1 MHVDCTLLRL
11 QDTQTL
17 ISEPERQALLFRT
30 PFFFTAKRW
39 KNILNRELNF
49 NVAFRDN
56 ALKPH
61 TLHTLAH
68 WVLKFLILLWPCHS
82 HTHTRSLQIQI
93 HSFRAN
99 PTPDMTVHDQI
110 IFFVQGAKTQNKINM
125 NNKSFWKLFI
135 SLHIYTHYNP
145 KFTFVIYKFSAFTV
159 LMSTVK
165 LRNGVTQTYPHPVTR
180 TSRYDFP
187 FIVLP

>member
-11 QDTQTL
+11 QDTQAL
-17 ISEPERQALLFRT
+17 ISEPERQTLLFRT

-82 HTHTRSLQIQI
+82 HTHVHCKYKSILSELIPLQIWQYI
-93 HSFRAN
+93 IKSF
-99 PTPDMTVHDQI
+99 
-110 IFFVQGAKTQNKINM
+110 FFVQGAKTQNKIKM

-135 SLHIYTHYNP
+135 SLHIHTHYNS